1 MVRGL
6 IKRDEKNIQDPFVS
20 FRNEMERVFDD
31 FFSLKPTEMFDSEW
45 IPSIDV
51 DEAEK
56 NVYVRAEIPGI
67 EEKDIDAT
75 LEENILTISGE
86 KKEEHEEKDKK
97 HWLRESRLGSFQR
110 SVALPEGIKA
120 DSAKAKFKKG
130 VLNIEIEKTEKSKPK
145 SIKIDVK

>member
-1 MVRGL
+1 MARGL
-6 IKRDEKNIQDPFVS
+6 IKRDEKNIQDPFVN

-31 FFSLKPTEMFDSEW
+31 FFSLRPTELFDSEW
-45 IPSIDV
+45 VPSIDV
-51 DEAEK
+51 DEDEK

-67 EEKDIDAT
+67 EEKDIDVT

-86 KKEEHEEKDKK
+86 KKEEHEEKNKK
-97 HWLRESRLGSFQR
+97 QWLRESRFGSFQR

>member
-1 MVRGL
+1 MARGL
-6 IKRDEKNIQDPFVS
+6 IKRDEKNIQDPFVN

-31 FFSLKPTEMFDSEW
+31 FFSLRPTELFDSEW
-45 IPSIDV
+45 VPSIDV
-51 DEAEK
+51 DEDEK

-67 EEKDIDAT
+67 EEKDIDVT

-97 HWLRESRLGSFQR
+97 HWLRESRFGSFQR

-120 DSAKAKFKKG
+120 ESAKAKFKKG
-130 VLNIEIEKTEKSKPK
+130 VLDIEIEKTEKSKPK